1 MHSLQLSP
9 AVLQG
14 LPCLANPQ
22 DSSWPVAKGPES
34 AGQKSSG
41 DTLAVLDAHSLHTY
55 VKEQKRLR
63 FSALITFRSQVSYWA
78 AQDIQ
83 LCADTLSGSRVS
95 LTQAGK
101 LGHATHLTVSVS

>member
-14 LPCLANPQ
+14 LSCLANPQ

-41 DTLAVLDAHSLHTY
+41 DRLAVLDAHSLYTN
-55 VKEQKRLR
+55 VKGKKRKDYI
-63 FSALITFRSQVSYWA
+63 FW
-78 AQDIQ
+78 
-83 LCADTLSGSRVS
+83 C
-95 LTQAGK
+95 
-101 LGHATHLTVSVS
+101 